1 MRIKNLII
9 ILVLS
14 AGFMQPLF
22 SRDNPNKM
30 KKHIALDNEEEL
42 EVKISF
48 GAGKLVIR
56 PAEKGTLFKGIF
68 KFKKWEPSV
77 DYSVF
82 GETGRLRINMPDMK
96 KKKDDEDTHI
106 NISDWDDLKENTWEL
121 SFSPEIPISFNIE
134 MGASENDFDFGSMKT
149 ERLSIQTGASDMV
162 LNFSKPNRI
171 RMKNFKIEAGVSKII
186 GRNLLNANFKEFTF
200 DGGVGDYE
208 FFIDGDLTYN
218 ARLDIDS
225 GVSST
230 ILTIDP
236 KMAFKAEIDK
246 SFLSSVRVDGA
257 EEEEDDIYFS
267 HNYGR
272 NKKRLDIFAETG
284 VGYLKILVGD

>member
-1 MRIKNLII
+1 MRIKKLII
-9 ILVLS
+9 ILVLA
-14 AGFMQPLF
+14 AGFQQLLF

-30 KKHIALDNEEEL
+30 KKHIALDNEKEL
-42 EVKISF
+42 VVRISF
-48 GAGKLVIR
+48 GAGKLIIR

-82 GETGRLRINMPDMK
+82 NEVGRLRINMPDIK

-106 NISDWDDLKENTWEL
+106 HISDWDDLKQNTWEL
-121 SFSPEIPISFNIE
+121 NFSPEIPITFNIE
-134 MGASENDFDFGSMKT
+134 MGASKNDFDFGSMKI
-149 ERLSIQTGASDMV
+149 ENLKIQTGASDMV
-162 LNFSKPNRI
+162 LNFSKPNPI
-171 RMKNFKIEAGVSKII
+171 KMKKFTIEAGVSKII
-186 GRNLLNANFKEFTF
+186 GKNLMNANFREFTF

-208 FFIDGDLTYN
+208 FFLNGDLVYN

-236 KMAFKAEIDK
+236 KMAFKAEIEK
-246 SFLSSVRVDGA
+246 SFLSSVRVEGA
-257 EEEEDDIYFS
+257 EKEDDTYFS
-267 HNYGR
+267 YNYDR
-272 NKKRLDIFAETG
+272 SKKRLDIFAETG
-284 VGYLKILVGD
+284 IGYLKILVGD